1 MWYHMQIRQKFCET
15 FNNTKKAKS
24 LNIIFVAKPFLKTSR
39 FLRFI
44 RKKAKFPTLPV
55 SNVN

>member
-1 MWYHMQIRQKFCET
+1 MQIRLKFGET

-39 FLRFI
+39 FSQFD

>member
-1 MWYHMQIRQKFCET
+1 MQIRLKFGET
-15 FNNTKKAKS
+15 FKSTKKAKS

-39 FLRFI
+39 FSQFG